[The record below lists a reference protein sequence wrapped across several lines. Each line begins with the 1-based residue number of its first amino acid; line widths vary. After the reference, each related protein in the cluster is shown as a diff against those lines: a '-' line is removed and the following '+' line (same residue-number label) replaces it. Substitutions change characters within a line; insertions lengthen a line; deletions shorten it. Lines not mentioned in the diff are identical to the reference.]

1 MSTNAKPV
9 VLNLADVRPEKVRWL
24 WGERVPLGK
33 VTIFAGDPGL
43 GKSFVGL
50 WLVAEVTRQGF
61 DAIILS
67 AEDDPADTLR
77 PRLDALGAD
86 VSRVHILKAVQ
97 MTDEHGE
104 QKERM
109 LRLDRDIEQIAETIK
124 QRPQTVLVVIDP
136 LSAYMGGIDSRSD
149 EQVRSILAPLAELA
163 SKTAVAIVCIKHLNK
178 AEEKSAI
185 YRAGGSIGFIAAAR
199 VAWLFVKDRSDPDRR
214 LMLLAKS
221 NVGPDPGRRAYR
233 IVETERGV
241 RVEWES
247 GTVQI
252 ALEDALR
259 PAFYD
264 RKSVLAA
271 AINWL
276 REMLSSGSKQATEVT
291 QAAKDAGY
299 TWATVR
305 RAADALHIVKTRE
318 GFGPDGEWI
327 WSLP

>member
-1 MSTNAKPV
+1 MSATAKPV
-9 VLNLADVRPEKVRWL
+9 VLNLADVQAQEVSWL
-24 WGERVPLGK
+24 WPDRVPFGK
-33 VTIFAGDPGL
+33 FTIFAGDPGL
-43 GKSFVGL
+43 GKSFASL
-50 WLVAEVTRQGF
+50 WLVADVTRQGF

-97 MTDEHGE
+97 MTDERGA

-109 LRLDRDIEQIAETIK
+109 LRLDLDIDQIAETIK
-124 QRPQTVLVVIDP
+124 QHPATELVVIDP

-149 EQVRSILAPLAELA
+149 EQVRSILAPLGELA
-163 SKTAVAIVCIKHLNK
+163 SKTGVAIVCIKHLNK

-199 VAWLFVKDRSDPDRR
+199 VAWLFVKDRSDPERR

-221 NVGPDPGRRAYR
+221 NIGPDPGGKAYR
-233 IVETERGV
+233 IVDSERGV
-241 RVEWES
+241 RIEWES

-252 ALEDALR
+252 GLEDALR
-259 PAFYD
+259 PASGY
-264 RKSVLAA
+264 RESVLDEATV
-271 AINWL
+271 WL
-276 REMLSSGSKQATEVT
+276 REMLGSGSKQATEVT
-291 QAAKDAGY
+291 KAAKDAGY
-299 TWATVR
+299 TSATLR
-305 RAADALHIVKTRE
+305 RAAKALGVAKARE
-318 GFGPDGEWI
+318 GFGSEGQWI